1 MTSQAFLAKVLK
13 AKSQQVM
20 VIAIIVVLSA
30 IVYLRLDLHANSG
43 KKKKVDSKSL
53 CSFMVFTHVM
63 LYW

>member
-43 KKKKVDSKSL
+43 KKKKSIVKVYVLSWSL
-53 CSFMVFTHVM
+53 LM
-63 LYW
+63 